1 MGSRVQ
7 SSLRDAMVRT
17 WPLPWEPLRGL
28 HQMASW
34 IWRHQLVSAI
44 LPRYFPPAFL
54 LFFLALGI
62 EVLFQ
67 VFRCD
72 GARHSVFWNIGFR
85 DPHDC
90 VMHDFAKILIA
101 PIAVWMCTGKPEAT
115 SAIRSFCH
123 PHHVLR
129 KLLFDHFT

>member
-7 SSLRDAMVRT
+7 SSLRDEMVRT
-17 WPLPWEPLRGL
+17 WPLPWVETHGYLQEPLRGL
-28 HQMASW
+28 QQMASW

-44 LPRYFPPAFL
+44 LRRYSPPAFF

-72 GARHSVFWNIGFR
+72 GARHSVFRNVR
-85 DPHDC
+85 LRNPDDC
-90 VMHDFAKILIA
+90 VQYDF
-101 PIAVWMCTGKPEAT
+101 
-115 SAIRSFCH
+115 
-123 PHHVLR
+123 
-129 KLLFDHFT
+129 